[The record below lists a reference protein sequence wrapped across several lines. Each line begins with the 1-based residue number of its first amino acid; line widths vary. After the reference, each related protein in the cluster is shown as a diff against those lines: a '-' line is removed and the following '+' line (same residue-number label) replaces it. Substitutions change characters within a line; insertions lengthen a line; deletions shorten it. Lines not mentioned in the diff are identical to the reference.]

1 MGPHQL
7 NCDIATMIKGTNLLQ
22 QMMNR
27 SQHMEPA
34 IYQQLQEPYVEISGA
49 DRRAVTT
56 EIGWRRRLL
65 SGNLLG

>member
-1 MGPHQL
+1 MMK
-7 NCDIATMIKGTNLLQ
+7 DTNLLQ

-34 IYQQLQEPYVEISGA
+34 IYQQLQEPYVETSGT
-49 DRRAVTT
+49 DRRAVTA
-56 EIGWRRRLL
+56 EIGWGRRLP